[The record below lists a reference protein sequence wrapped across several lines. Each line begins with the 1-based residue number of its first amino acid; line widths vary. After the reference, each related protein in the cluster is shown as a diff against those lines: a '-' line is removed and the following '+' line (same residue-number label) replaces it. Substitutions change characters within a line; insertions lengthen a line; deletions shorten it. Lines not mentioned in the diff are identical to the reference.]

1 VVVRKRLQRQR
12 LRLLQ
17 LRKYLPLVE
26 EQLLRKQLV
35 LECQVVTHRRV
46 LSLLVVGLES
56 LPQTAG

>member
-35 LECQVVTHRRV
+35 LECQVVTLRRV

>member
-26 EQLLRKQLV
+26 ERLLRKQLV
-35 LECQVVTHRRV
+35 LECQVETHRQV

>member
-1 VVVRKRLQRQR
+1 VVARKRLQRQR

-26 EQLLRKQLV
+26 ERLLRKQLV
-35 LECQVVTHRRV
+35 LECQVVTLRRV